1 MFIGVILCIRCPN
14 YIYSQLFITS
24 RRRVA
29 VAKPTPPVNSCVI
42 ISSGPTT
49 SMSRPRGGWS
59 RETEKTLKTFGVDP
73 MVITSDTHAD
83 HVKAGIIEF
92 MNHAEDAGEILLIT
106 WNAYVDLPYLNR
118 RENWRVIIDEVPQ
131 VDRFY
136 PWICHAIFSS
146 SPNKSISKK
155 ARGNDRVARVIVKDR
170 AVLEELFEAQRD
182 DVQEVFRE
190 FFRDLLSHNKDMFVD
205 LDSWNRLVE
214 QGEFTD
220 DESLNR
226 LFFISM
232 LRPEAFSDA
241 ILLGANVRDSLVY
254 HWLTRFHGYRFVEHG
269 AIASQLRR
277 FPEKHG
283 FTFEDFLFHS
293 TTPCQQDALQK
304 DGDHRRQSPR

>member
-1 MFIGVILCIRCPN
+1 
-14 YIYSQLFITS
+14 
-24 RRRVA
+24 
-29 VAKPTPPVNSCVI
+29 
-42 ISSGPTT
+42 
-49 SMSRPRGGWS
+49 
-59 RETEKTLKTFGVDP
+59 
-73 MVITSDTHAD
+73 
-83 HVKAGIIEF
+83 

-118 RENWRVIIDEVPQ
+118 RENWQVIIDEVPQ

-136 PWICHAIFSS
+136 AVVAPQSFLPHRTNRYRGRRRERQGGEGQSQRQS
-146 SPNKSISKK
+146 R
-155 ARGNDRVARVIVKDR
+155 ARRTIGG
-170 AVLEELFEAQRD
+170 QRD
-182 DVQEVFRE
+182 DVDEVFRE

-220 DESLNR
+220 DENLNR

-241 ILLGANVRDSLVY
+241 ILLGANVSDSLVY

-269 AIASQLRR
+269 AIAKSATC

-283 FTFEDFLFHS
+283 FAFENFLFHS
-293 TTPCQQDALQK
+293 TTPREQDALQK
-304 DGDHRRQSPR
+304 DGDHR